1 MFQFSKYQGLG
12 NDFLMLDGRQSGETD
27 FLFGLTPELVVQ
39 LCDRRFGVGGDG
51 VILALPPNAGGELRM
66 RIFNADG
73 TEPEMCGNGIR
84 CLARFLADCDGSS
97 LSGRPLW
104 IDPCFLA
111 VEPEPGASPVL
122 INRDAIVVLR
132 SLA

>member
-1 MFQFSKYQGLG
+1 MGS
-12 NDFLMLDGRQSGETD
+12 S
-27 FLFGLTPELVVQ
+27 P
-39 LCDRRFGVGGDG
+39 DRRSADLDTSQPGVRQ
-51 VILALPPNAGGELRM
+51 IHAWIRAELALSLQLSN
-66 RIFNADG
+66 
-73 TEPEMCGNGIR
+73 GNN
-84 CLARFLADCDGSS
+84 

-122 INRDAIVVLR
+122 INRDAIVLLR

>member
-1 MFQFSKYQGLG
+1 MGSSPDKRSG
-12 NDFLMLDGRQSGETD
+12 DLDTSQPGVRQIQAWIRA
-27 FLFGLTPELVVQ
+27 ELP
-39 LCDRRFGVGGDG
+39 
-51 VILALPPNAGGELRM
+51 LALQLS
-66 RIFNADG
+66 
-73 TEPEMCGNGIR
+73 NG
-84 CLARFLADCDGSS
+84 SN

-122 INRDAIVVLR
+122 IKRDAIVLLR

>member
-1 MFQFSKYQGLG
+1 MQAHQCVRSYGEQS
-12 NDFLMLDGRQSGETD
+12 RQAVSGPDTSQP
-27 FLFGLTPELVVQ
+27 GVRQIQAWIRAELPLSLQ
-39 LCDRRFGVGGDG
+39 LS
-51 VILALPPNAGGELRM
+51 
-66 RIFNADG
+66 
-73 TEPEMCGNGIR
+73 NG
-84 CLARFLADCDGSS
+84 SN

-122 INRDAIVVLR
+122 INRDAIVLLR